1 MNSLRLRCGA
11 VTDENQLKNRWS
23 KHMQHKEVDCA
34 TIAVAN
40 STGMSGAETAD
51 EIRLRIGKG
60 RIVGNI
66 VRYGMVGVA
75 IALLPL
81 RQAIAGDNDNRA
93 ILPTG
98 FLDVSTI
105 PPAPASQD
113 KNPYGVAFV
122 PPGFPQGGKLN
133 PGDTLVSNFNDP
145 ANTQATGRTIIKV
158 EPDGQ
163 TSLFFQGTSS
173 AVTPSFGLTTA
184 LGVLK
189 RGFVL
194 VGNAPLASNG
204 MTVQS
209 GSLLFLDRNGNLISP
224 TPYTNVNGPWDLTI
238 DDEFDHAKV
247 FISNVLD
254 GTVIRLDLAIGP
266 TSISVMSAHQI
277 ASGYQ
282 TGLDSAAL
290 VVGPTGLAYD
300 EKADILYVAST
311 KDNEIFA
318 VPEAGK
324 SNQSHG
330 TGAVI
335 YKDNVHLHGPL
346 ALALAPN
353 GHLLTSNGDA
363 PSVNPPL
370 ANQLPSEIVEFTK
383 DGKFVG
389 QLSID
394 SVTGGAFGIAIV
406 RSNEDRVHFAAVN
419 DDDNTIIV
427 LSLKSEEKDIG
438 KD

>member
-1 MNSLRLRCGA
+1 MH
-11 VTDENQLKNRWS
+11 NRALDYAT
-23 KHMQHKEVDCA
+23 VRVACA
-34 TIAVAN
+34 TGI
-40 STGMSGAETAD
+40 SGGETAEEMNCD
-51 EIRLRIGKG
+51 LRIGKG
-60 RIVGNI
+60 RILRRI
-66 VRYGMVGVA
+66 FRYGLLGAAVA
-75 IALLPL
+75 VLPL
-81 RQAIAGDNDNRA
+81 QLAMAGTDDNRF
-93 ILPTG
+93 LPAG
-98 FLDVSTI
+98 FLDVSTV
-105 PPAPASQD
+105 ASNGDQ
-113 KNPYGVAFV
+113 NPYGVALV
-122 PPGFPQGGKLN
+122 PPGFPSGGLLS
-133 PGDTLVSNFNDP
+133 PGDILVSNFNNS
-145 ANTQATGRTIIKV
+145 ANTQATGSTIIKV
-158 EPDGQ
+158 APDGQ
-163 TSLFFQGTSS
+163 TSPFFQGK
-173 AVTPSFGLTTA
+173 PPLGLTTA

-204 MTVQS
+204 ITVQS
-209 GSLLFLDRNGNLISP
+209 GSLLFLDRNGNPISP
-224 TPYTNVNGPWDLTI
+224 TPYTNVRGPWDLTI

-300 EKADILYVAST
+300 EKTDVLYVAST
-311 KDNEIFA
+311 KDNKIFA
-318 VPEAGK
+318 VQDAGK
-324 SNQSHG
+324 SNQLNG

-335 YKDNVHLHGPL
+335 YKDKVHLHGPL
-346 ALALAPN
+346 ALAFAPN

-383 DGKFVG
+383 DGDFIG

-394 SVTGGAFGIAIV
+394 RIAGGAFGIAIV
-406 RSNEDRVHFAAVN
+406 PASENSARFAAVN

-427 LSLKSEEKDIG
+427 LTLNSGGFHADQ
-438 KD
+438 